1 MYPGCK
7 KRFHPIC
14 GLTARPQL
22 YIRHDDDE
30 DYVALCEN
38 HHPIRSMSKEN
49 LRVVGRVLQKQLDDA
64 RNLVSLVM
72 RREKQKRN
80 LVHLQMPL
88 WIKELEEDGVANKK
102 EIEQM
107 ARILLPEEGEE
118 KEESKEKSSKA
129 KKREKK
135 IRKRALESTRLCTFF
150 FYFDHVFFISI
161 SSLELLLKLQGQLEH
176 AEQR

>member
-1 MYPGCK
+1 IKRDESISMCDQSCDQSSDEWVSVQCMYPGCK

-72 RREKQKRN
+72 RREKQKR
-80 LVHLQMPL
+80 HFAQIQMPL

-102 EIEQM
+102 EIEHM
-107 ARILLPEEGEE
+107 TRILLEGESE
-118 KEESKEKSSKA
+118 GKKESKEKSNKA

-135 IRKRALESTRLCTFF
+135 IRKRVLESTRFCTSFF
-150 FYFDHVFFISI
+150 FF
-161 SSLELLLKLQGQLEH
+161 
-176 AEQR
+176 